1 MGKRIATG
9 INALAMTQIWWLV
22 QGGRMVS
29 APTKGNVGAFFER
42 PRANTVRPYEGIR
55 ITTGFGSWCAMV
67 GKVGKTGIA
76 IREKVV

>member
-1 MGKRIATG
+1 MGERIATG

-42 PRANTVRPYEGIR
+42 PRANTVRPYEGER
-55 ITTGFGSWCAMV
+55 IATGFGGLCV
-67 GKVGKTGIA
+67 GRRIPSPGGRVSR
-76 IREKVV
+76 REP